1 MPSVAISSV
10 MPSWLT
16 SWRSTSRS
24 ISQATATITAIAAT
38 KAEQLASERFSKPS
52 QPGIHSREARHRQ
65 RGEQHHRALRE
76 VEDADWP

>member
-16 SWRSTSRS
+16 SCRSTSRS
-24 ISQATATITAIAAT
+24 ISQATATITPIAHDEGEQVG
-38 KAEQLASERFSKPS
+38 EQLAVEARAASASI
-52 QPGIHSREARHRQ
+52 GEARHRQ

-76 VEDADWP
+76 VEDAARP